1 MLSPTWH
8 GNVAGQPVPTYSCV
22 LPTVVRF
29 QLLTTRLR
37 PSAGD
42 VSLLQVNSTAC
53 GSSGSSGSCR
63 RRLAQRGGVAQV
75 LRKYTMRALA

>member
-1 MLSPTWH
+1 MSLHTWH
-8 GNVAGQPVPTYSCV
+8 WNMAGQLVPTYSCV
-22 LPTVVRF
+22 LPAVVGF
-29 QLLTTRLR
+29 QLHTTRLR

-42 VSLLQVNSTAC
+42 ASLLQVNSTA
-53 GSSGSSGSCR
+53 SGSSGSCR